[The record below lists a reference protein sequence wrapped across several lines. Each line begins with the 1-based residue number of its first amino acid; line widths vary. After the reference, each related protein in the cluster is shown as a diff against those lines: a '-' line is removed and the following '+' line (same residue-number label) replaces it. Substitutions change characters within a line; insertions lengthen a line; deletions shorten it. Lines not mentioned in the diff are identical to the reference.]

1 MTCKHTTTTQA
12 KAATSTTVAHTTTT
26 VAPTTTVKTTTPTT
40 ALQDDTSRVEQ
51 TQTSGTP
58 EIAQPI
64 VLTAHTAPAPSQ
76 ELAHTGLPVGPML
89 ILGVGLVVIGAELMR
104 VGRKVRPAFADV
116 KTNRQLNEQAHVNK
130 LWARYRHRKFV
141 ERQKAVK

>member
-1 MTCKHTTTTQA
+1 MTCHTTTTQAPTTTTLKPCHTTTTQA
-12 KAATSTTVAHTTTT
+12 KAVTPTTAAHITTTT

-89 ILGVGLVVIGAELMR
+89 ILGVTMFVIGAALMR
-104 VGRKVRPAFADV
+104 VDRKVR
-116 KTNRQLNEQAHVNK
+116 R
-130 LWARYRHRKFV
+130 
-141 ERQKAVK
+141 AV